1 MNKFP
6 TTQVG
11 EVTLSRMIIGTNW
24 LVGYSHTSPAK
35 DSYIENKIHNPDKI
49 ADIVEVFLNSGVN
62 AIMGI
67 LQEDDALLQGI
78 KEAEQRTGEKVVKIT
93 TPIINVNDN
102 DQARGETKACLDKCA
117 EIKADICMPHHTSVE
132 ELIDKNAEKIRRLD
146 DYTKLI
152 RDRDMVPGLSA
163 HMPEVIKYADKNNN
177 DVETYIQLYNAAGFL
192 MQVEVEYINKVI
204 HNAKKPVMTIKPMA
218 AGRLS
223 PFVGL
228 NFVWNTIREQD
239 MVTVG
244 TMTPREAAEDIEI
257 SLAALEKRQ
266 AEIGGRGSP
275 NKTTIMEEK

>member
-1 MNKFP
+1 MSKFP
-6 TTQVG
+6 TTKVDG
-11 EVTLSRMIIGTNW
+11 LTLSRMIIGTNW
-24 LVGYSHTSPAK
+24 LVGYSHTSPSK
-35 DSYIENKIHNPDKI
+35 DDYIKNKIHKPEKI
-49 ADIVEVFLNSGVN
+49 ADIIEVFLNSDVN

-67 LQEDDALLQGI
+67 LQEDEALLQGI
-78 KEAEQRTGEKVVKIT
+78 KEAEQRTGKKVIKIT
-93 TPIINVNDN
+93 TPIINVDDN
-102 DQARGETKACLDKCA
+102 EKARGETRACLDKCA
-117 EIKADICMPHHTSVE
+117 EINADICMPHHTSVE

-146 DYTKLI
+146 DYTRMI
-152 RDRDMVPGLSA
+152 RDRNMIPGLSA

-218 AGRLS
+218 AGRIS

-244 TMTPREAAEDIEI
+244 TMTPEEAAEDIEI

-266 AEIGGRGSP
+266 ANIGGRGSP
-275 NKTTIMEEK
+275 NKTTIMEE